1 MDLTVLK
8 SFKYRY
14 FVLFFVVSFI
24 VILFIS
30 LFFQNIQGVSEW
42 VTFFFSLVLL
52 GYVWY
57 QTKKLNITYSE
68 NEIKLV
74 MTSSKWM
81 KYLTITTLLQIS
93 SIAISLFLLSFIYL
107 KLEGQL
113 RDLFF
118 FALSE
123 NQVLE
128 ASWIVYVLFFIN
140 ICVLAPLWE
149 ELFFRGVLLRRF
161 MLKWSPQKSIVISA
175 LIFGLIHIN
184 PITIGFAFCFGCLL
198 GYVYVKTKSIVVP
211 MVLHSFNNF
220 LAFLHLIYMNEST
233 AELLQETEIVRTE
246 MILSG
251 VVVILLTVTLLIIL
265 IKNYKHI
272 KGLTVNVKS
281 ADMPLE

>member
-1 MDLTVLK
+1 MDLTILK

-24 VILFIS
+24 VIIFIS
-30 LFFQNIQGVSEW
+30 LFFQNIQAVSEW
-42 VTFFFSLVLL
+42 VTFFFSLALL
-52 GYVWY
+52 GYVWH

-68 NEIKLV
+68 NDIKLV
-74 MTSSKWM
+74 MSSSKWM
-81 KYLTITTLLQIS
+81 KYLTLTTLLQIS
-93 SIAISLFLLSFIYL
+93 SIAISLFFLSFVYL
-107 KLEGQL
+107 TLEGQL
-113 RDLFF
+113 RDLFY

-140 ICVLAPLWE
+140 ICILAPLWE

-175 LIFGLIHIN
+175 IIFGLIHIN

-211 MVLHSFNNF
+211 MVLHSFNNL
-220 LAFLHLIYMNEST
+220 LAFLHLVYINEST
-233 AELLQETEIVRTE
+233 TELLLETDIARIE
-246 MILSG
+246 MIVSG
-251 VVVILLTVTLLIIL
+251 IVGVLLTITLLIIL
-265 IKNYKHI
+265 FKNYKHI
-272 KGLTVNVKS
+272 RGLTSNVKN